1 MQLETDTEILIK
13 KAQQALK
20 RYRMHAVVANE
31 LQTRKQKVIVVTDRG
46 ETIVERDESHTDV
59 EILLVDFLINQQTSY
74 ISASAE

>member
-74 ISASAE
+74 INASAE

>member
-20 RYRMHAVVANE
+20 RYRTHAVVANE
-31 LQTRKQKVIVVTDRG
+31 LQTRKQKVIVVTDSG

-59 EILLVDFLINQQTSY
+59 EIPLVDFLINQQTSY
-74 ISASAE
+74 INASAE

>member
-1 MQLETDTEILIK
+1 
-13 KAQQALK
+13 
-20 RYRMHAVVANE
+20 MHAVVANE

-74 ISASAE
+74 INASAE